1 MDRISAVA
9 TGSIAI
15 GVIVLGLKY
24 AAFVLTGSVA
34 LYSDALE
41 STINIATAVA
51 ALIAVRLSS
60 APPDEN
66 HPFGHHK
73 AEYISAVIEGVLIVV
88 AAIAILHAAYRGF
101 MAPNVLAAPIEGL
114 AVNGAA
120 SAINAVWCLVLFR
133 YGRKWRSPALVA
145 DAQHLWTDVV
155 TSVGVFVGV
164 GLVALT
170 GWLLLDPALAA
181 LVALNVV
188 WSGWKLIRESIGGL
202 MDEAVPAEVLS
213 LVKRTISAS
222 ADPALEA
229 HDVRT
234 RRAGR
239 ATFIDFHLV
248 VPGTMMVSESHAICD
263 RLEDSLRKA
272 LPDAVVSIHVE
283 PEEKAKNPGG
293 VPVV

>member
-9 TGSIAI
+9 AGSIVI

-114 AVNGAA
+114 AVNG
-120 SAINAVWCLVLFR
+120 
-133 YGRKWRSPALVA
+133 
-145 DAQHLWTDVV
+145 
-155 TSVGVFVGV
+155 
-164 GLVALT
+164 
-170 GWLLLDPALAA
+170 
-181 LVALNVV
+181 
-188 WSGWKLIRESIGGL
+188 
-202 MDEAVPAEVLS
+202 
-213 LVKRTISAS
+213 
-222 ADPALEA
+222 
-229 HDVRT
+229 
-234 RRAGR
+234 
-239 ATFIDFHLV
+239 
-248 VPGTMMVSESHAICD
+248 
-263 RLEDSLRKA
+263 
-272 LPDAVVSIHVE
+272 
-283 PEEKAKNPGG
+283 
-293 VPVV
+293 

>member
-1 MDRISAVA
+1 MDRISALA
-9 TGSIAI
+9 AGSIGI
-15 GVIVLGLKY
+15 GVVVLGLKY

-60 APPDEN
+60 VPPDDN

-73 AEYISAVIEGVLIVV
+73 AEYISAVIEGVLIVI
-88 AAIAILHAAYRGF
+88 AAVAILHAAYRGF
-101 MAPNVLAAPIEGL
+101 MAPNALAAPIEGL

-120 SAINAVWCLVLFR
+120 SVINAAWCLVLFR

-145 DAQHLWTDVV
+145 DARHLWTDVV

-181 LVALNVV
+181 LVALNVI

-202 MDEAVPAEVLS
+202 MDEAVPADVLS
-213 LVKRTISAS
+213 FVKQAISAS
-222 ADPALEA
+222 AGPALET

-248 VPGTMMVSESHAICD
+248 VPGTMTVSESHTICD
-263 RLEDSLRKA
+263 RLEDSLGKTI
-272 LPDAVVSIHVE
+272 PDAVISIHVE
-283 PEEKAKNPGG
+283 PEENVKHPGG
-293 VPVV
+293 VPVI

>member
-9 TGSIAI
+9 AGSIAI

-133 YGRKWRSPALVA
+133 CGRKWRSPALVA
-145 DAQHLWTDVV
+145 DAQHLCRHFGRRVR
-155 TSVGVFVGV
+155 GV
-164 GLVALT
+164 GA
-170 GWLLLDPALAA
+170 
-181 LVALNVV
+181 
-188 WSGWKLIRESIGGL
+188 
-202 MDEAVPAEVLS
+202 
-213 LVKRTISAS
+213 
-222 ADPALEA
+222 
-229 HDVRT
+229 
-234 RRAGR
+234 RRA
-239 ATFIDFHLV
+239 DY
-248 VPGTMMVSESHAICD
+248 
-263 RLEDSLRKA
+263 
-272 LPDAVVSIHVE
+272 
-283 PEEKAKNPGG
+283 
-293 VPVV
+293 